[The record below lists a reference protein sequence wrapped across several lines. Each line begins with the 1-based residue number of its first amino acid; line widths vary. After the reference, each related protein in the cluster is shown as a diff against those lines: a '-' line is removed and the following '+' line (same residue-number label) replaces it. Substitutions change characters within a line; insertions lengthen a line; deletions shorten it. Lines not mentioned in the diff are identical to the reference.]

1 MDKLEKKLFEQIVIL
16 DSIKKIK
23 NIIQK
28 NIKLT
33 ENTKLLE
40 GLEKFLIILMKEEE
54 KYDIDSFDIAMGK
67 IILAQNNFSL
77 L

>member
-1 MDKLEKKLFEQIVIL
+1 MDKLDKKLFKQIVIL

-23 NIIQK
+23 NIKK

>member
-1 MDKLEKKLFEQIVIL
+1 MDKLDKKLFEQIVIL

-23 NIIQK
+23 NIKK

-67 IILAQNNFSL
+67 MILAQNNFAL

>member
-23 NIIQK
+23 NIKK

-33 ENTKLLE
+33 ENTNLLE

>member
-1 MDKLEKKLFEQIVIL
+1 MDKLDKKLFEQIVIL

-23 NIIQK
+23 NIKK

-33 ENTKLLE
+33 ENTELLE

-54 KYDIDSFDIAMGK
+54 KYDIDSFNIAMGK

>member
-1 MDKLEKKLFEQIVIL
+1 MDKLDKKLFEQIVIL

-23 NIIQK
+23 NIKK

-54 KYDIDSFDIAMGK
+54 KYDIDSFNIAMGK